1 MFLAYQNVFQLPD
14 IHLIDVFKHCKKL
27 GAITQVH
34 AENGDLVAEG
44 ALFLVLFFWN
54 CCKCFEGAK
63 HCLSKV
69 WNEFLLFCL
78 LIEVDQGVTGPEGHL
93 LSRPETVEAEAT
105 NRAITIADRFSFSF
119 CHHRCLL
126 FDAFGESVNTP
137 IYIVRRLRCFGNGF
151 CFEHRTKK
159 KGARD
164 VENGVQRGCRLEK
177 TRRARVWRANCSR

>member
-1 MFLAYQNVFQLPD
+1 
-14 IHLIDVFKHCKKL
+14 
-27 GAITQVH
+27 
-34 AENGDLVAEG
+34 
-44 ALFLVLFFWN
+44 
-54 CCKCFEGAK
+54 
-63 HCLSKV
+63 
-69 WNEFLLFCL
+69 L

-151 CFEHRTKK
+151 CLSIARKK
-159 KGARD
+159 KVHVMSKMASNVVADWRRRGALVYGEPIAAGDDKRKKKS
-164 VENGVQRGCRLEK
+164 VFFNLRFLL
-177 TRRARVWRANCSR
+177 SRIGR